1 MSSEYNMGFFGKAN
15 LEVERVRNWSHE
27 MGASEKIFRSEL
39 QVARKQLEDDAAA
52 SLRPSRELEDYSV
65 STLPALSTQGLSTS
79 NLQSPTS
86 LTLGRNEKQGW
97 LFLRVL
103 TGKPTRSVWLHRWC
117 FVRNGIFGGLVQ
129 SVRTG
134 GVEETERIGVLLCSV
149 RPASQEERRFCFE
162 VKTKDNTILLQA
174 ESQTEMIDW
183 FEVFERA
190 KKAVLEDQ
198 DDVRPP
204 VAGLPNREAAFS
216 INPPG
221 APALATKALD
231 ALGYYGVDDG
241 FGGGF
246 DRSLALAAPDREL
259 RSNVDLASR
268 RSTVSEKDGEGVRES
283 ASRIIQKLDL
293 HRKSAAGSQLAGGA
307 PGGNPST
314 GFGAPG
320 AARASLMS
328 ASFLNTSTPTGT
340 TFNSTLSATP
350 VLAGLTDLTPSN
362 TTFGSSAL
370 LRAESASLNTLSPA
384 TLTSPPAPTNL
395 SRTAVIVNSERAT
408 EGLLGQDS
416 GNTAIGVMANFWGTL
431 NPPTINHLEGEPDQ
445 SAGKGPGNSETV
457 QDKYRLMARHQALD
471 DTVTGSNPRGQ
482 NVSANESLM
491 ANSPVHGHRGT
502 VSMEEDVTRQQQ
514 GHPSADDLPLNYP
527 AQLKMQDAQFQL
539 LFPRSSRH
547 DRVLLV
553 FRAAW
558 NPNEQQEFPGRV
570 YVTANG
576 IHFYSNHLGLV
587 LVTRISLDSVDE
599 VTAAP
604 GKDFDYM
611 YLNLKEGS
619 SKSGFTRITIKIF
632 LENVSLLRRRLN
644 HLIRQRHGEG
654 RLAAESVINELSA
667 MEQDAEAESPS
678 LESWENV
685 SLDTPYDGGSGNCK
699 GGPSRK
705 ERDVRTTVHID
716 RHLHRHADVHVKGR
730 QVRRLRLP
738 AEPVIY
744 IPSDMVRMSKE
755 REYDV
760 SAKALYHVMFGDKS
774 TIFQLLYLERRAQRE
789 SHR

>member
-1 MSSEYNMGFFGKAN
+1 MEFCVLAPQLRSSFDKLLIRIFSDQWRELKMSSEYTMGFFERAN
-15 LEVERVRNWSHE
+15 VEVERVRNWSHE
-27 MGASEKIFRSEL
+27 MEASERIFRFEL

-79 NLQSPTS
+79 NLQSPIS

-97 LFLRVL
+97 LFLRAL

-117 FVRNGIFGGLVQ
+117 FVRNGIFGGLLQ
-129 SVRTG
+129 SARTG
-134 GVEETERIGVLLCSV
+134 GVEESEQIGVLLCSV

-198 DDVRPP
+198 DHVHPP
-204 VAGLPNREAAFS
+204 VAGLPNRDPAFS
-216 INPPG
+216 ISPAG
-221 APALATKALD
+221 APALVTKALD
-231 ALGYYGVDDG
+231 ALGHYGVEDG
-241 FGGGF
+241 FSAGF
-246 DRSLALAAPDREL
+246 DKSLALAAPDREL

-268 RSTVSEKDGEGVRES
+268 RSTVSEKDGEGMRES

-307 PGGNPST
+307 PGGTPSI
-314 GFGAPG
+314 GYGAPG

-328 ASFLNTSTPTGT
+328 TSFLNTSTPTGT
-340 TFNSTLSATP
+340 TFSSALSATP

-362 TTFGSSAL
+362 TNFGSSPP
-370 LRAESASLNTLSPA
+370 LRAEFVSFNTLSPA

-395 SRTAVIVNSERAT
+395 SKTAVIVNSERAT
-408 EGLLGQDS
+408 EDLQGQDS
-416 GNTAIGVMANFWGTL
+416 GYTAIGVMANFWGTL
-431 NPPTINHLEGEPDQ
+431 NPPTINHLEEEPDQ
-445 SAGKGPGNSETV
+445 SAGKGLGNSEETV
-457 QDKYRLMARHQALD
+457 HDKYRLMAR
-471 DTVTGSNPRGQ
+471 
-482 NVSANESLM
+482 
-491 ANSPVHGHRGT
+491 
-502 VSMEEDVTRQQQ
+502 MEEDLTRRQQ
-514 GHPSADDLPLNYP
+514 GHPYVDDLPPNYP
-527 AQLKMQDAQFQL
+527 AQLRMQDAQFQL

-553 FRAAW
+553 FRVAW

-587 LVTRISLDSVDE
+587 LITRVSLDSVDE

-619 SKSGFTRITIKIF
+619 SKSGFTRITIKTF
-632 LENVSLLRRRLN
+632 LEDVGLLRRRLN
-644 HLIRQRHGEG
+644 HLIRQRHGG
-654 RLAAESVINELSA
+654 RLAAESVINELLA
-667 MEQDAEAESPS
+667 MEQEAEVESPG

-685 SLDTPYDGGSGNCK
+685 SLNTPCDGGSGNRK
-699 GGPSRK
+699 GGYSRK

-716 RHLHRHADVHVKGR
+716 RHLHRYADVHVEGR

-738 AEPVIY
+738 AEPVVY
-744 IPSDMVRMSKE
+744 IPSDTVRMSKE
-755 REYDV
+755 RDYDV
-760 SAKALYHVMFGDKS
+760 SAKALFHVMFGDKS

-789 SHR
+789 CCR